1 MSSPKWEPGA
11 VKLVD
16 GSDAI
21 IHYVQHTTVN
31 TRYIGMRQEKKVIGG
46 GHIWVPMAWTVDGY
60 EYLPTSDPGLGTH
73 TDRTKLVPPPK
84 RTMRIKGRLYVYNDM
99 TTLFAYDDD
108 EVRPAMSNL
117 FASFQVDEFIRE
129 GEGL

>member
-1 MSSPKWEPGA
+1 MSNQPKWEPGA

-16 GSDAI
+16 GSDAV
-21 IHYVQHTTVN
+21 IHYVQHATVS
-31 TRYIGMRQEKKVIGG
+31 TRYIGMRQEKVRD

-60 EYLPTSDPGLGTH
+60 EYPPEPDPFLPYKH
-73 TDRTKLVPPPK
+73 KLVPPPK
-84 RTMRIKGRLYVYNDM
+84 KTMRIKGRLYVYNDK

-108 EVRPAMSNL
+108 EVRPDKSNL
-117 FASFQVDEFIRE
+117 FASFQVDEYVKE